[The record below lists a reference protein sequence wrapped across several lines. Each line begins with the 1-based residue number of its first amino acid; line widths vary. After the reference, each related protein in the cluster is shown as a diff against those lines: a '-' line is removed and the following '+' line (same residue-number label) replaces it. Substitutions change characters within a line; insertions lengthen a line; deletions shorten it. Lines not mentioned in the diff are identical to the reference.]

1 MAVDFVRLDRPIAG
15 VSPQAIATEDF
26 NGDGN
31 LDLATANTRSDS
43 VSILLGDGTGDFQ
56 AIADITVGGSNPQ
69 SLVAGDFNS
78 NGYPDIAV
86 ANLSGNVSILL
97 SDGTGNFR
105 YMSTLAVDD
114 IACAKDDRFSFGHFF
129 TPQSIATGDINSDG
143 LLDLAIAGP
152 EDLYKDVLLLTGDGT
167 GEFRFADGLS
177 INGDVQDVL
186 LTDVNGDGRVDVA
199 TANDVSGNG
208 TDTVAVWLGNG
219 SDRFGTETEVSLG
232 TNTPKSLLAED
243 LNGDGNTDLA
253 IANAAAIPGSIS
265 ILLGNGTGNFVRGT
279 DAVADAHI
287 GVGLQDVVAADI
299 DGNGAIDLVGTN
311 GNSDDIPR
319 DTTTYVQASDDAISL
334 FLGEGNGELA
344 TATDFATSNGCVSA
358 TVGDWNKD
366 GKMDLATVGQNVDGI
381 SVLVNASDT
390 EPNPPSN
397 PSPATTSGN
406 DVILGTEVGE
416 QIFGM
421 AGNDAIA
428 GFGGDDALNGGPG
441 DDTLNGN
448 AGSDMVF
455 GGNTSTDANVPDAMK
470 QSVLIGG
477 VTTPEDGNDILLGG
491 LGDDTLGDHRGN
503 DIANGNMGNDFIFG
517 GAGSD
522 SLYGGQNDD
531 IIFGD
536 ADTPLADGAGD
547 WLYGDLGNDTLIGG
561 EGADVYV
568 LRRDTL
574 TYDTVVYQDGEDVFA
589 LPAET
594 TFENLNFIVGSV
606 EETPGTFI
614 TYIPNNEQ
622 ILAFLP
628 DVDPSAMSA
637 DDFLAV

>member
-1 MAVDFVRLDRPIAG
+1 MAVDFVRLDRAIAG
-15 VSPQAIATEDF
+15 VSPQAIARSDF

-129 TPQSIATGDINSDG
+129 TPQSIATGDINGDG

-152 EDLYKDVLLLTGDGT
+152 ADLYKDVLLLTGDGT

-199 TANDVSGNG
+199 TTNDVPANG

-219 SDRFGTETEVSLG
+219 SGSFGKETEVSLG

-243 LNGDGNTDLA
+243 LNGDGN
-253 IANAAAIPGSIS
+253 
-265 ILLGNGTGNFVRGT
+265 R
-279 DAVADAHI
+279 DA
-287 GVGLQDVVAADI
+287 
-299 DGNGAIDLVGTN
+299 
-311 GNSDDIPR
+311 
-319 DTTTYVQASDDAISL
+319 
-334 FLGEGNGELA
+334 
-344 TATDFATSNGCVSA
+344 
-358 TVGDWNKD
+358 
-366 GKMDLATVGQNVDGI
+366 
-381 SVLVNASDT
+381 
-390 EPNPPSN
+390 
-397 PSPATTSGN
+397 
-406 DVILGTEVGE
+406 
-416 QIFGM
+416 
-421 AGNDAIA
+421 
-428 GFGGDDALNGGPG
+428 
-441 DDTLNGN
+441 
-448 AGSDMVF
+448 
-455 GGNTSTDANVPDAMK
+455 
-470 QSVLIGG
+470 
-477 VTTPEDGNDILLGG
+477 
-491 LGDDTLGDHRGN
+491 
-503 DIANGNMGNDFIFG
+503 
-517 GAGSD
+517 
-522 SLYGGQNDD
+522 
-531 IIFGD
+531 
-536 ADTPLADGAGD
+536 
-547 WLYGDLGNDTLIGG
+547 
-561 EGADVYV
+561 
-568 LRRDTL
+568 L

-594 TFENLNFIVGSV
+594 TFEDLNFIVGSV

-628 DVDPSAMSA
+628 NVDPSAMSA